1 MDLVVNDH
9 RDGIELVF
17 SRFPAARDQVAAWHV
32 RGVLVDAGGA
42 HTARALEAWLEG
54 RRLDALL
61 LGHHHEDHSGGA
73 GAIARHGLPVFGSRG
88 TAARMRRPGRVPEY
102 RARLWGQRTP
112 LRVRPPVGLPLE
124 PVALP
129 GHSPDQIGY
138 FDRESGW
145 LYSGDL
151 VLRRHQ
157 QIAMP
162 DEDPWAM
169 IDSIR
174 RVLKLAPVA
183 LATSHRGL
191 LAEPATLLR
200 EQLDYLEHLAV
211 EIAQL
216 HRSGLNVDAIVR
228 ALFGGEQRLPGMRM
242 TWREASGGE
251 FSSRRWVSAFLKPPA
266 PATKAQKD
274 SNLPVPEVSG
284 LFLRRGG
291 DAR

>member
-1 MDLVVNDH
+1 VDLVVNDH
-9 RDGIELVF
+9 GGGIELAF
-17 SRFPAARDQVAAWHV
+17 SRFPALRDQVAAWYV
-32 RGVLVDAGGA
+32 RSLLVDAGGA
-42 HTARALEAWLEG
+42 HTASALEAWLEG

-73 GAIARHGLPVFGSRG
+73 GAIARHGVPVFGSRG
-88 TAARMRRPGRVPEY
+88 TAARLRRPGRVPEY
-102 RARLWGQRTP
+102 RARLWGQRIP

-124 PVALP
+124 PVMLP
-129 GHSPDQIGY
+129 GHSPDQLGY

-162 DEDPWAM
+162 GEDPWAM
-169 IDSIR
+169 IDSLR

-191 LAEPATLLR
+191 LVDPATLLH
-200 EQLDYLEHLAV
+200 EQLDYLEHLAG

-216 HRSGLNVDAIVR
+216 RRSGLNVDPIVR
-228 ALFGGEQRLPGMRM
+228 SLFGGEQRLPGMQT
-242 TWREASGGE
+242 TWRKASGGE
-251 FSSRRWVSAFLKPPA
+251 FSSRRWVMAFLRPPS
-266 PATKAQKD
+266 PTSRPGRMRTPD
-274 SNLPVPEVSG
+274 
-284 LFLRRGG
+284 
-291 DAR
+291 